1 MAAMKIVCSKI
12 WMLVAMTVFLI
23 FHFGNQNRAQAF
35 QTEPQPAP
43 ASSDLIHSVKGA
55 DLFSAY
61 CASCHGTSGV
71 GNGPVAPVLKKR
83 LPDLTRITQR
93 NGGVFPEGRV
103 RNIIAGDASIAAHGS
118 RTMPVWGPVFHQIEQ
133 DQDWGN
139 VRLQNLTKYL
149 ESIQKTDHKVAPP
162 AH

>member
-1 MAAMKIVCSKI
+1 MQYETPNSLAHSKIGCHAVESSCILRANRRAGVVNSNSERNRNFMAAMKIVCSKI

-71 GNGPVAPVLKKR
+71 GNG
-83 LPDLTRITQR
+83 
-93 NGGVFPEGRV
+93 
-103 RNIIAGDASIAAHGS
+103 
-118 RTMPVWGPVFHQIEQ
+118 
-133 DQDWGN
+133 
-139 VRLQNLTKYL
+139 
-149 ESIQKTDHKVAPP
+149 
-162 AH
+162 